1 MTRTT
6 YPRWTLVIGALLLA
20 TVAATRAQAQP
31 AAAPAAAS
39 IDRTP
44 TDCVVMNRIARNIAA
59 SDRQVVFF
67 MKGNTYFVNDLDA
80 SCQVLTKGET
90 RLVFHARNTGS
101 AKLQRLC
108 QTDSFTVERQISRIG
123 CGIGQFTPITAE
135 EASNLTGVA
144 AAPAAESSSDSGG
157 SSRRERRN

>member
-6 YPRWTLVIGALLLA
+6 YPRWALVIGALLLA
-20 TVAATRAQAQP
+20 TVAATRAQAQA
-31 AAAPAAAS
+31 AAAPAAAA

-67 MKGNTYFVNDLDA
+67 MKGNTYYVNDLDA
-80 SCQVLTKGET
+80 ACQVLTKGES

-101 AKLQRLC
+101 AKLARLC

-123 CGIGQFTPITAE
+123 CGVGQFTPITAE
-135 EASNLTGVA
+135 EATNLTGVTA
-144 AAPAAESSSDSGG
+144 PPPAASSSGDDGG
-157 SSRRERRN
+157 SRRRRN

>member
-6 YPRWTLVIGALLLA
+6 YPKWTLVFGALLLA
-20 TVAATRAQAQP
+20 TVAATRAQAQSATDP
-31 AAAPAAAS
+31 AAA

-44 TDCVVMNRIARNIAA
+44 TDCVVMNRIARNIAV

-67 MKGNTYFVNDLDA
+67 MKGNTYYVNDLDA

-101 AKLQRLC
+101 AKLARLC

-123 CGIGQFTPITAE
+123 CGVGQFTPITAE
-135 EASNLTGVA
+135 EATNLTGVA
-144 AAPAAESSSDSGG
+144 AAPPAESSSGDDGGG
-157 SSRRERRN
+157 SRRQRRN